1 MSSYRVEVSWVIGA
15 AGFVDYLRRRAA
27 DHGPSDLS
35 SAASRPIFLDV
46 PRRPFDT
53 VAVRLLAAL
62 VAALALAGAAAAQ
75 TRSDPPLQKRL
86 ARALAVPHV
95 RPSQTGALAVELAT
109 GQTVYAQNAAVPFAP
124 ASNEKLPV
132 TLAALAVLGPSF
144 RFETDVLGEGSQEGT
159 VWNGSLVL
167 QGHGDPTL
175 SSGDLKTLALQLR
188 RLGLRRVTGAVLGD
202 ESWFDSRRTAPG
214 WKPSFYLGESPP
226 LSALA
231 VDRAHYRGVFSRQ
244 PALGAALAFRDA
256 LRTAGIA
263 VGGRATIGRAD
274 AEAFPLVSV
283 TSPTLAAIV
292 RAMDL
297 ESDNYTAELL
307 LKELGAVAA
316 DHGTTAAGAAVVT
329 KQLAAADVP
338 LAGVRIVDGSGLSL
352 LDRLTPNALVGIL
365 EAAWATPQ
373 LRDRFVAS
381 LPVAGVSGTLADRMR
396 RPPARGNVV
405 AKTGTTSIAS
415 ALSGFVRGRYVF
427 AVVHNGHPVSSW
439 WARVAQDRFATVL
452 AAN

>member
-15 AGFVDYLRRRAA
+15 AGFVDYLRRGAA

-75 TRSDPPLQKRL
+75 TRSEPALQKRL

-109 GQTVYAQNAAVPFAP
+109 GQTLYAQNAAVPFAP

-132 TLAALAVLGPSF
+132 TLAALAVLGPAF
-144 RFETDVLGEGSQEGT
+144 RFETDVLGEGSQEGV
-159 VWNGSLVL
+159 VWHGSLVL

-175 SSGDLKTLALQLR
+175 SSGDLERLALQLR
-188 RLGLRRVTGAVLGD
+188 GLGLRRVTGGVVGD

-214 WKPSFYLGESPP
+214 WKPSFYVNESPP
-226 LSALA
+226 LSALGA
-231 VDRAHYRGVFSRQ
+231 DR
-244 PALGAALAFRDA
+244 
-256 LRTAGIA
+256 
-263 VGGRATIGRAD
+263 
-274 AEAFPLVSV
+274 
-283 TSPTLAAIV
+283 
-292 RAMDL
+292 
-297 ESDNYTAELL
+297 
-307 LKELGAVAA
+307 
-316 DHGTTAAGAAVVT
+316 GTTAAGAAVVT
-329 KQLAAADVP
+329 KQLAAAGVS
-338 LAGVRIVDGSGLSL
+338 LAGVRIVDGSGLSS

-373 LRDRFVAS
+373 VRPRFVAA
-381 LPVAGVSGTLADRMR
+381 LPVAGVSGTLHDRMR
-396 RPPARGNVV
+396 RAPARGNVV

-452 AAN
+452 AAQ

>member
-1 MSSYRVEVSWVIGA
+1 
-15 AGFVDYLRRRAA
+15 
-27 DHGPSDLS
+27 
-35 SAASRPIFLDV
+35 
-46 PRRPFDT
+46 
-53 VAVRLLAAL
+53 VRFLAAL

-75 TRSDPPLQKRL
+75 TRSDPVLQKRL
-86 ARALAVPHV
+86 ARALVVPRV
-95 RPSQTGALAVELAT
+95 RPSQTGALAVELST

-132 TLAALAVLGPSF
+132 TLTALAVLGPAF
-144 RFETDVLGEGSQEGT
+144 RFETDVLGEGSQEGA
-159 VWNGSLVL
+159 VWHGSLVL

-175 SSGDLKTLALQLR
+175 SSGDLKRLALELR
-188 RLGLRRVTGAVLGD
+188 GLGLRRVTGGVVGD

-214 WKPSFYLGESPP
+214 WKPSFYVNESPP

-231 VDRAHYRGVFSRQ
+231 VDRAHYHGAVSAQ
-244 PALGAALAFRDA
+244 PALGAALAFRDT

-263 VGGRATIGRAD
+263 VTGRPTTGRAD

-283 TSPTLAAIV
+283 TSPTLATIV
-292 RAMDL
+292 RSMDL
-297 ESDNYTAELL
+297 ESDNFTAELL
-307 LKELGAVAA
+307 LKELGAIEA
-316 DHGTTAAGAAVVT
+316 DRGTTAAGAAVVT
-329 KQLAAADVP
+329 KELATADVP
-338 LAGVRIVDGSGLSL
+338 LAGVRIVDGSGLSS

-365 EAAWATPQ
+365 EAAWVTPQ
-373 LRDRFVAS
+373 VRTRFLAA
-381 LPVAGVSGTLADRMR
+381 LPVAGVSGTLHDRMR
-396 RPPARGNVV
+396 RAPARGNVV

-452 AAN
+452 AAQ

>member
-1 MSSYRVEVSWVIGA
+1 M
-15 AGFVDYLRRRAA
+15 VDYLRRTAA

-35 SAASRPIFLDV
+35 SAAPRPIFLDV

-75 TRSDPPLQKRL
+75 TRTDPVLQKRL
-86 ARALAVPHV
+86 ARALVVPHV
-95 RPSQTGALAVELAT
+95 RPSQTGALAVDLAT
-109 GQTVYAQNAAVPFAP
+109 GQALYAQNAAVPLAP

-132 TLAALAVLGPSF
+132 TLAALSVLGPAF
-144 RFETDVLGEGSQEGT
+144 RLETDVLGEGSQEGA
-159 VWNGSLVL
+159 VWRGSLVL

-175 SSGDLKTLALQLR
+175 SSGDLKRLALQLR
-188 RLGLRRVTGAVLGD
+188 GLGLRRVTGGVVGD

-214 WKPSFYLGESPP
+214 WKPSFYVNESPP

-231 VDRAHYRGVFSRQ
+231 VDRAHYRGAVSTQ
-244 PALGAALAFRDA
+244 PALGAALAFRDT
-256 LRTAGIA
+256 LRAAGIA
-263 VGGRATIGRAD
+263 VVGRPTTGRAD

-283 TSPTLAAIV
+283 TSPTLATIV

-297 ESDNYTAELL
+297 ESDNFTAELL
-307 LKELGAVAA
+307 LKELGAISA
-316 DHGTTAAGAAVVT
+316 DRGTTAAGAAVVT
-329 KQLAAADVP
+329 KELAAADVP
-338 LAGVRIVDGSGLSL
+338 LAGVRIVDGSGLSS

-373 LRDRFVAS
+373 MRTRFVAA
-381 LPVAGVSGTLADRMR
+381 LPVAGVSGTLHDRMR
-396 RPPARGNVV
+396 RAPARGNVV

-427 AVVHNGHPVSSW
+427 AVVNNGHPISSS
-439 WARVAQDRFATVL
+439 WARVAQDRFATIL
-452 AAN
+452 AAQ